1 MWRNHVSTSQRNPSW
16 PWIPQQAAVGQHHPS
31 LQLWLAWRWPWLGV
45 TMCSWHMVYSRLCF
59 AGFTSRISRPIWLS
73 HYSHIKKHF
82 GYFWEAPV
90 ASHKF
95 SETVLPY
102 YAALVAAHT
111 SWLVSAATVTVNIH
125 KLLPWAGCSGAFQV
139 PKWHHTSPRATLY
152 LGFIP
157 CCGLSRE
164 SAVSCWES
172 SWGCCFTCI
181 VLFNSHIS
189 TTLRGGYSFFFL
201 VFF

>member
-1 MWRNHVSTSQRNPSW
+1 M
-16 PWIPQQAAVGQHHPS
+16 I
-31 LQLWLAWRWPWLGV
+31 
-45 TMCSWHMVYSRLCF
+45 YSRLCF

-73 HYSHIKKHF
+73 HHSHIKKHF

-90 ASHKF
+90 VSHKF
-95 SETVLPY
+95 SGTVLLH
-102 YAALVAAHT
+102 YAALVAADT
-111 SWLVSAATVTVNIH
+111 SGLVSAARVAVNIL

-157 CCGLSRE
+157 CCGVSRE
-164 SAVSCWES
+164 SAISWWDG
-172 SWGCCFTCI
+172 SWGCCSTCI

-189 TTLRGGYSFFFL
+189 TALRGGYSFFFSGL
-201 VFF
+201 FLNWSIVDIQYCVSFRCTE